1 MHNRFC
7 RIFFTFAE
15 CLLGKNWQ
23 KEIYKSKKMQMAFID
38 VLIITLYI
46 LLTVGVGIWISKRA
60 SKGLDSYF
68 LGGNSI
74 KWYYLGLSNGSGMFD
89 VSGTAWMVGILFLY
103 GVKSFMFMWMW
114 PIWNQIFV
122 MMFLA
127 VWIRRSNIMTG
138 SEWILTRFGD
148 DKSGRASH
156 LIVAI
161 FAIIASIG
169 FIAYFFEGVGKFMSI
184 ILPWDMTLYAGSEV
198 LFTSSQVYALLI
210 IFLTTIYTIKGGMFS
225 VVATEV
231 LQYGI
236 MVLAGILI
244 AIYAFVTVSGA
255 EIYAIIPEDW
265 SSIFFNSQLE
275 LNWGGK
281 FAQFNE
287 LVDSQGYKM
296 FGAFI
301 GMTLLKGF
309 FASIA
314 GPTPSYDM
322 QRILSTETVKDAA
335 YMSGF
340 TNLVLFIPRY
350 LLIGGVVVLGLVYL
364 APQMAESGAISGNDL
379 EIILPQVINEHIPVG
394 IKGLL
399 LAGLLAAFMS
409 TFSAFV
415 NSGPAYIVNDIYK
428 KYFKPEASARHY
440 VRASHIASFAIV
452 VFGVIMGFFAD
463 SINSVTLWIT
473 SALYGGYVA
482 ANFLKW
488 IWWRFNGWGYFWG
501 MVAGLLIA
509 TLHFL
514 LDQNKENFASDSW
527 LYEIAHIPAIYLFPV
542 IFIFSLLGSFLGTF
556 FSPATSME
564 TLKSFYTNVRPWGWW
579 KPVRQQLNRE
589 GASVSK
595 NNEFNIDMF
604 NCTVGIVWQS
614 SMILLPIYLII
625 RDYQPMWWSI
635 GIFAITTIILKYTW
649 LDRVRKI
656 EN

>member
-1 MHNRFC
+1 MDIIDVVIIALYIALTLFV
-7 RIFFTFAE
+7 
-15 CLLGKNWQ
+15 GVWV
-23 KEIYKSKKMQMAFID
+23 SKK
-38 VLIITLYI
+38 
-46 LLTVGVGIWISKRA
+46 A

-122 MMFLA
+122 MVFLA

-148 DKSGRASH
+148 DKAGRASH

-161 FAIIASIG
+161 FAIVASVG
-169 FIAYFFEGVGKFMSI
+169 FIAYFFEGVGKFMTV
-184 ILPWDMTLYAGSEV
+184 ILPWDVSLVIGDTV
-198 LFTSSQVYALLI
+198 LLTAAQSYALII
-210 IFLTTIYTIKGGMFS
+210 IFLTTIYTIKGGMYS

-231 LQYGI
+231 LQYLI
-236 MVLAGILI
+236 MVLAGILV
-244 AIYAFVTVSGA
+244 AVYAFVTISDA
-255 EIYAIIPEDW
+255 ELTALIPAEW
-265 SSIFFNSQLE
+265 KNVFFGNE
-275 LNWGGK
+275 LNGFWDGK
-281 FAQFNE
+281 LATFND
-287 LVDSQGYKM
+287 LIDTQGYKM

-309 FASIA
+309 FASVA

-322 QRILSTETVKDAA
+322 QRILSTRTVKDAA

-350 LLIGGVVVLGLVYL
+350 LLIAGVVVIGLVYI
-364 APQMAESGAISGNDL
+364 APEMAASGSVTSNDL
-379 EIILPQVINEHIPVG
+379 EIVLPKVINFHVPVG

-428 KYFKPEASARHY
+428 KYFKPEASDRHY
-440 VRASHIASFAIV
+440 VKASHLASFFV
-452 VFGVIMGFFAD
+452 VTLGVIMGFFAE
-463 SINSVTLWIT
+463 SINSITLWIT

-488 IWWRFNGWGYFWG
+488 VWWRFNGWGYFWG
-501 MVAGLLIA
+501 MLAGLIIA
-509 TLHFL
+509 TLQFL
-514 LDQNKENFASDSW
+514 MDNNKDNFIDGTL
-527 LYEIAHIPAIYLFPV
+527 LYKLAHIPAIYLFPI
-542 IFIFSLLGSFLGTF
+542 IFVGSLLGCFLGTYLT
-556 FSPATSME
+556 PATNMK
-564 TLKSFYTNVRPWGWW
+564 TLKSFYSNVRPWGWW
-579 KPVRQQLNRE
+579 KPVYRELKSEDSTFTSNKSFGMDMLNC
-589 GASVSK
+589 A
-595 NNEFNIDMF
+595 I
-604 NCTVGIVWQS
+604 GIVWQS
-614 SMILLPIYLII
+614 SMILMPIFFMV
-625 RDYQPMWWSI
+625 RDYPKAFVWTAV
-635 GIFAITTIILKYTW
+635 FAVTSGILKFTW
-649 LDRVRKI
+649 LDKVKKYK
-656 EN
+656 N